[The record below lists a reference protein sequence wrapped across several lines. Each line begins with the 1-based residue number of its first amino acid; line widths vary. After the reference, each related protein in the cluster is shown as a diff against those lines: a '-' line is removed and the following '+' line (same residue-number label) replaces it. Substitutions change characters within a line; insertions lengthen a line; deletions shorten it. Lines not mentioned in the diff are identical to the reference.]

1 MEGIGMFFS
10 SKGLTCDSCKREI
23 TENEKIAI
31 VAYANEINGITNLKK
46 FADLHTTL
54 CSNCMNNS

>member
-1 MEGIGMFFS
+1 MFFS

-46 FADLHTTL
+46 LADLHTAL